1 MSYFNSKLLSFFLI
15 SAIFFSACDNGDDPQ
30 PETEFK
36 LPSQVINKIEVDANG
51 VKWIAT
57 EKGLVSFDGTNWT
70 EYSDNVQ
77 LTSGAI
83 ADIATEPQNSSANIW
98 LAGKTGVSYF
108 NKAENPINITSYKR
122 NNSQILSDTIYS
134 FGINESK
141 AKFIGTAK
149 GLSILK
155 DGKWDSFYGRESEPI
170 LKYYK
175 ISDVATAT
183 NGSVY
188 VSTQG
193 GGVSRFA
200 YTDAVSGA
208 TTLNLPWASGLVSEN
223 VFTVVVVNGIEQWYG
238 TDAGAA
244 HHTSESTKAD
254 WQSYSREDGLV
265 CDTVYAI
272 AQDKTGNMWFGTHK
286 GISKFNG
293 SSWTNYTA
301 VDGLVAD
308 KVNTIAV
315 DTDGSLWF
323 GTDKGISHFVNGV
336 WEKVE

>member
-1 MSYFNSKLLSFFLI
+1 MNYFNRKLLFLFTATVLFFT
-15 SAIFFSACDNGDDPQ
+15 ACDNGDDPQ
-30 PETEFK
+30 PEPEFQ
-36 LPSQVINKIEVDANG
+36 LPSKIVNKIEVDANG

-70 EYSDNVQ
+70 VYSDNNQ
-77 LTSGAI
+77 ITNGAI
-83 ADIATEPQNSSANIW
+83 ADIAAETANNSKNIW
-98 LAGKTGVSYF
+98 LGGKSGASFF
-108 NKAENPINITSYKR
+108 NKTENPVNITNYKKS
-122 NNSQILSDTIYS
+122 NSQILSDTVFS
-134 FGINESK
+134 LGIDANN

-155 DGKWDSFYGRESEPI
+155 DGKWDSFFGRENEPI
-170 LKYYK
+170 LQFYK
-175 ISDVATAT
+175 ISEIATAT
-183 NGSVY
+183 SGSIY
-188 VSTQG
+188 VSTEG
-193 GGVSRFA
+193 GGVSRFK

-244 HHTSESTKAD
+244 HHKSESTKAD

-286 GISKFNG
+286 GVSKLSG
-293 SSWTNYTA
+293 SSWTSYT
-301 VDGLVAD
+301 VKDGLVAD
-308 KVNTIAV
+308 KINTIAV

-323 GTDKGISHFVNGV
+323 GTDKGISHWLNGV
-336 WEKVE
+336 WETIE